1 MNEPSATTLEFSH
14 PVATSEISP
23 DGTSVERRA
32 KKNERAKLST
42 RLGLEAIDDLF
53 FKVRMTPEPE
63 GNGLIVEGRIKVR
76 FKQTCSVTTELIESV
91 IDLPVTL
98 RFEETDESGEGK
110 IGDIDIDDEDP
121 PEPMIGGRFDLGET
135 MVQLVAQEIDPF
147 PRKPGLPYADFSTA
161 TGHHEKDHA
170 EPSENPFAVL
180 ENLKDKLR

>member
-1 MNEPSATTLEFSH
+1 MHEPKATPIEFSH

-23 DGTSVERRA
+23 DGTNVERRA
-32 KKNERAKLST
+32 TKNERENLST

-53 FKVRMTPEPE
+53 FKARMTPELD
-63 GNGLIVEGRIKVR
+63 GDGLIVEGRVKARIKQ
-76 FKQTCSVTTELIESV
+76 KCSVTTELIESV
-91 IDLPVTL
+91 IDLPVIL
-98 RFEETDESGEGK
+98 RFEEADEGGEGE

-135 MVQLVAQEIDPF
+135 MVQLVAQELDPF

-161 TGHHEKDHA
+161 NGRHEPDHA

-180 ENLKDKLR
+180 ENLKDKLK

>member
-1 MNEPSATTLEFSH
+1 MEKENEFLQLEENIINALKEIYDPEI
-14 PVATSEISP
+14 PVNVY
-23 DGTSVERRA
+23 D
-32 KKNERAKLST
+32 
-42 RLGLEAIDDLF
+42 LGLIY
-53 FKVRMTPEPE
+53 
-63 GNGLIVEGRIKVR
+63 
-76 FKQTCSVTTELIESV
+76 
-91 IDLPVTL
+91 
-98 RFEETDESGEGK
+98 
-110 IGDIDIDDEDP
+110 DIDIDDEDP